1 MCEIPIRVFE
11 KSVFR
16 RAYDRDKE
24 NNILYVNNKIFDTK
38 RFIQRILGIWAPTVF
53 VNRRMFRNAI
63 ADVITP

>member
-11 KSVFR
+11 KSVLR